1 MYRIEYSISYKFK
14 KKKEKRGDV
23 EACARWDIVSA

>member
-14 KKKEKRGDV
+14 KKKRKEEMLKHVHGGT
-23 EACARWDIVSA
+23 